1 MRNNI
6 HLVIHYLIFI
16 ACILAI
22 SGCKFYYGA
31 FYTDPQKCFGDAL
44 REKPYDIVIVPGF
57 PSDSGKIN
65 TTLSERILWADY
77 LYKNGIANQILFSG
91 SAVYTPF
98 IEGEIMRLFAL
109 QLGIDENEIKVE
121 TKALHSTENL
131 YYGFKM
137 ASESGYE
144 KIAFATHPAQSSF
157 LKQFRRKFNLD
168 LDFIPIVADSI
179 KNIKYSFQSI
189 YLSKIFVEDF
199 IPLNERQGLFK
210 KLRGTRGGRVKK
222 EIRKE
227 KRSND

>member
-1 MRNNI
+1 
-6 HLVIHYLIFI
+6 
-16 ACILAI
+16 
-22 SGCKFYYGA
+22 
-31 FYTDPQKCFGDAL
+31 
-44 REKPYDIVIVPGF
+44 
-57 PSDSGKIN
+57 
-65 TTLSERILWADY
+65 
-77 LYKNGIANQILFSG
+77 
-91 SAVYTPF
+91 
-98 IEGEIMRLFAL
+98 MRLFAL

-189 YLSKIFVEDF
+189 DLSKIFVEDF